1 MRILISIAAFLFLGA
16 ASASTPTT
24 VVEQVISGVEQQL
37 HIQLMSSVHN
47 MGLNWKVGDQNN
59 YSLDMGF
66 IKGGMVMTVNSI
78 GDDGIWLDQDMDLG
92 FAGKQQAKA
101 LIDPNTGEVK
111 KLIVNGKE
119 QEIPKQNVEIVETK
133 EDKITV
139 PAGTFDCIF
148 VRLHDKD
155 NNNDIQTW
163 INPRE
168 IPISGMLKT
177 IQPGQFG
184 DVTLLLKSFKKN

>member
-1 MRILISIAAFLFLGA
+1 MKSLVTMAAFLFLSA
-16 ASASTPTT
+16 ASANTPNADLQ
-24 VVEQVISGVEQQL
+24 QVFFGLEQQL
-37 HIQLMSSVHN
+37 QAKIYSEAQVL
-47 MGLNWKVGDQNN
+47 GLNWKVGDQNT

-66 IKGGMVMTVNSI
+66 IKGSMIMTVAEI
-78 GDDGIWLDQDMDLG
+78 GEEGIWLNQDMDLG
-92 FAGKQQAKA
+92 FAGKQQARA

-139 PAGTFDCIF
+139 PAGTFECIF

-155 NNNDIQTW
+155 QNKDIQTW

-184 DVTLLLKSFKKN
+184 NVTMLLKSFKKN

>member
-1 MRILISIAAFLFLGA
+1 MKLLTSIVALLVAGHV
-16 ASASTPTT
+16 SASNI
-24 VVEQVISGVEQQL
+24 QQDLQGAIFGVEQQL
-37 HIQLMSSVHN
+37 GIQVLSENEALGV
-47 MGLNWKVGDQNN
+47 NWKVGDQNS

-66 IKGGMVMTVNSI
+66 IKGSMVMTVAEI
-78 GDDGIWLDQDMDLG
+78 GDDGIWLNQDMDLG
-92 FAGKQQAKA
+92 FAGKQQARA

-111 KLIVNGKE
+111 KLIVNGQE
-119 QEIPKQNVEIVETK
+119 QQVPKQNVEIIETK

-139 PAGTFDCIF
+139 PAGTFECIF
-148 VRLHDKD
+148 VRLRDKD
-155 NNNDIQTW
+155 QNKDIQTW
-163 INPRE
+163 INPRQ